1 MIDWARVREL
11 QQEIGAEDFGEI
23 VDVFMEEV
31 ETAIADLPA
40 SGTGSELEGLMHLIK
55 GCAWNLGFRN
65 LGKLCADGELA
76 AAQGRG
82 ADVDIAAI
90 TAAFA
95 TAKTVFSEG
104 LQQQLVA

>member
-1 MIDWARVREL
+1 MIDWTRVREL
-11 QQEIGAEDFGEI
+11 QAEIGAEDFGEI

-31 ETAIADLPA
+31 ETAIASLPA
-40 SGTGSELEGLMHLIK
+40 SDKGSELEELMHLIK
-55 GCAWNLGFRN
+55 GCAWNLGFHN
-65 LGKLCADGELA
+65 LGELCADGELA

-82 ADVDIAAI
+82 ADVDISEI

-95 TAKTVFSEG
+95 AAKTVFSEG